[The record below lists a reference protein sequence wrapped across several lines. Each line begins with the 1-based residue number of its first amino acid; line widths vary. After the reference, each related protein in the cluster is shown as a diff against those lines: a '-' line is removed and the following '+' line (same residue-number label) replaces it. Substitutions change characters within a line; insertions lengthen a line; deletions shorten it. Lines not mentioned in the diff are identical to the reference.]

1 LWLILI
7 DSLHMDIVPQL
18 AVNALITGSIYALVA
33 VGFSLTYGILKVIN
47 FAHGHLMMTGAY
59 LFYFFSVDLAFEL
72 PVAALATATSITLL
86 ACATLVVFISPFE
99 RYSQMLPLVTTL
111 AFATILESV
120 IAMVFGVNVKSF
132 DGGAAAESLEIG
144 SVFITKLQIGI
155 IGSALG
161 LLTVIAYLMHSTS
174 FGRQVRALSERFV
187 AAQALAIRAPRVK
200 LIVFV
205 VGTILSMY
213 AGIMVGYETNLQ
225 PTMGH
230 GYTMKA
236 LAAMILGGLGN
247 LWGTIVGCYVL
258 GFVENFGVGLD
269 FGDYSLPAGYKDA
282 FAYLIILLVL
292 LVRPE
297 GLLSF
302 RRRAA

>member
-1 LWLILI
+1 
-7 DSLHMDIVPQL
+7 MDIAPQL
-18 AVNALITGSIYALVA
+18 LVNALITGSIYALVA
-33 VGFSLTYGILKVIN
+33 VGFSLTYGILKILN

-59 LFYFFSVDLAFEL
+59 LFYFFSVDLALGL
-72 PVAALATATSITLL
+72 PVAALTTTASIALL
-86 ACATLVVFISPFE
+86 ALVTLVIFIAPFE

-111 AFATILESV
+111 ALATILESV
-120 IAMVFGVNVKSF
+120 VAMVFGVNVKSL

-155 IGSALG
+155 IASALM
-161 LLTVIAYLMHSTS
+161 LLTGIAGLMHSTS

-205 VGTILSMY
+205 LGTVLSMY

-258 GFVENFGVGLD
+258 GIVENFGVGLD
-269 FGDYSLPAGYKDA
+269 FGEYSLPAGYKDA
-282 FAYLIILLVL
+282 FAYLIILFVL

>member
-1 LWLILI
+1 
-7 DSLHMDIVPQL
+7 MDIAPQL
-18 AVNALITGSIYALVA
+18 LVNALITGSIYALVA
-33 VGFSLTYGILKVIN
+33 VGFSLTYGILKILN

-59 LFYFFSVDLAFEL
+59 LFYFFLVDLALGL
-72 PVAALATATSITLL
+72 PVAALLTTASIALL
-86 ACATLVVFISPFE
+86 ALVTLVIFTAPFE

-111 AFATILESV
+111 ALATILESV
-120 IAMVFGVNVKSF
+120 VAMVFGVNVKSL

-155 IGSALG
+155 IASALM
-161 LLTVIAYLMHSTS
+161 LLTGIAGLMHSTS

-205 VGTILSMY
+205 LGTVLSMY

-258 GFVENFGVGLD
+258 GIVENFGVGLD
-269 FGDYSLPAGYKDA
+269 FGEYSLPAGYKDA
-282 FAYLIILLVL
+282 FAYLIILFVL